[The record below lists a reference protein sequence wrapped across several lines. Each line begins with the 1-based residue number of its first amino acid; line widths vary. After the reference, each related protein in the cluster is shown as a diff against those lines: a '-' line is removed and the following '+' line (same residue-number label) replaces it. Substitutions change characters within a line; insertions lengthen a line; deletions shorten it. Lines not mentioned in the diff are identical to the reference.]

1 MNSLLIELK
10 QLRRSSAGL
19 GEDQE
24 KSGKV
29 VNRLY
34 YWLVEKY
41 DLCKYKSTAQPVS
54 AGVANAVSDSNP
66 AGPLGVWGVI
76 DSGARNSNPTAAQC
90 PEPRPVPLT
99 TLLGDVL
106 SPSIC
111 SSPPKPQ

>member
-29 VNRLY
+29 VNKLN
-34 YWLVEKY
+34 YWLDEKY
-41 DLCKYKSTAQPVS
+41 GLCKYKSTAQPVS

-66 AGPLGVWGVI
+66 AGPLGV
-76 DSGARNSNPTAAQC
+76 
-90 PEPRPVPLT
+90 
-99 TLLGDVL
+99 
-106 SPSIC
+106 
-111 SSPPKPQ
+111 